1 MAAEWPPRPGHFV
14 DRTRIIVVLAAPF
27 VVLTLATLTSWPW
40 RALKLPGVIGTLTPP
55 GIFLMAL
62 VVAGA
67 MYALQRRLPLGMVT
81 WVPAGQGAVV
91 LLTTSFVAD
100 ATEAFVGIA
109 IIIAY
114 VLIYLIVL
122 GLAMVVAGTSTPLAI
137 SFVAFFV
144 LTQASRFPLFG
155 VDAQYPIS
163 GSSAFTIIAFFVALA
178 EIVLLAWLARR
189 LIEAPDEEASK
200 ITLWIVIFVF
210 AHGLIAGW
218 EEPLLRGEFSVVE
231 ILEQF
236 FRWFI
241 LAGIQM
247 GMAWGLLRL
256 RNSWSS
262 EPHWAEPK
270 PERPPATPKEKAAEI
285 PIEATIIESSEPRRR
300 RRQP

>member
-1 MAAEWPPRPGHFV
+1 MAADWSAKPPHFV
-14 DRTRIIVVLAAPF
+14 DRTRVAIVLAAPF
-27 VVLTLATLTSWPW
+27 VVLVLATLAAWPW
-40 RALKLPGVIGTLTPP
+40 RALELPGVIGTLTPP
-55 GIFLMAL
+55 GIFLMAI

-67 MYALQRRLPLGMVT
+67 MYALQRKLPLGMVT

-100 ATEAFVGIA
+100 AREPFVGIG

-137 SFVAFFV
+137 AFVAFFT
-144 LTQASRFPLFG
+144 LTQATRFPIYG
-155 VDAQYPIS
+155 VDAPGYVT
-163 GSSAFTIIAFFVALA
+163 GSTVLTFIVFFVALA
-178 EIVLLAWLARR
+178 EVALLAWLARR
-189 LIEAPDEEASK
+189 LLEAPEEEASRV
-200 ITLWIVIFVF
+200 TLLIVGLVF

-218 EEPLLRGEFSVVE
+218 EEPLLRGELSFVQV
-231 ILEQF
+231 IEQF

-241 LAGIQM
+241 FAGIQM

-262 EPHWAEPK
+262 EPRWAEPK
-270 PERPPATPKEKAAEI
+270 PEKAPASPKTAKDDTPT
-285 PIEATIIESSEPRRR
+285 EATIIDPPPTRRR
-300 RRQP
+300 RS

>member
-1 MAAEWPPRPGHFV
+1 MAVEWPTRPPHFV
-14 DRTRIIVVLAAPF
+14 DRTRIAVVLAAPF
-27 VVLTLATLTSWPW
+27 VVLVLATLSAWPW
-40 RALKLPGVIGTLTPP
+40 RALELPGVIGTLTPP

-67 MYALQRRLPLGMVT
+67 MYALQRRLPLGMIT
-81 WVPAGQGAVV
+81 WVPAGQGAIV

-100 ATEAFVGIA
+100 ATEPLVGVA
-109 IIIAY
+109 IIMVY

-122 GLAMVVAGTSTPLAI
+122 GLAMVVAGTSTPLSI

-144 LTQASRFPLFG
+144 LTQATRFPLFG
-155 VDAQYPIS
+155 DDVQDPVG
-163 GSSAFTIIAFFVALA
+163 GSAALTVVVFLVALG
-178 EIVLLAWLARR
+178 EVVLLAWLVRR
-189 LIEAPDEEASK
+189 LLEAPAEEESRV
-200 ITLWIVIFVF
+200 TWLIVAFVF

-218 EEPLLRGEFSVVE
+218 EEPLLRGELSFVGF
-231 ILEQF
+231 IEQF

-262 EPHWAEPK
+262 EPRWAESQPEKSPK
-270 PERPPATPKEKAAEI
+270 APKEKKDDVPA
-285 PIEATIIESSEPRRR
+285 EATIMDAPEPRRR
-300 RRQP
+300 RRR